1 VLKIELTYSGQTVPV
16 EIPDNVRIE
25 IVKAGEQPLRDQA
38 ALFAQALAHPINS
51 VSLEDYMNSD
61 QEFFFIVNDAT
72 RPTPTATVL
81 EAIYPF
87 IKGRNVKFMVA
98 TGTHRRPTSEELQ
111 NIMGR
116 FYREFNE
123 NICIHDARNDMELE
137 KAGCSKNGHEIWI
150 NRHIYQSQKL
160 VVINSVEPHYFAGYT
175 GGRKSIVPGVA
186 GYQTIEQNH
195 KLAMSRDSASLKL
208 DDNPVHEDMIDSL
221 RCLDDKEIF
230 SVQTVLDI
238 NNNLVA
244 VTTGHIQD
252 SFLAAVRVAESVFSV
267 KVRKPVDIVIA
278 VVGPPKDINL
288 YQAQNSLENAK
299 IILKDGGILILVSPC
314 REGIGPST
322 FYDLM
327 SEFSTPQEI
336 LDRVESGYQLG
347 YHKAV
352 KLAQILKRAEI
363 WGVTD
368 LPGAQLEAIFIK
380 SFNSIQDAVNQAIRG
395 LEKEP
400 TMTVLMDSD
409 RIVPVMT

>member
-1 VLKIELTYSGQTVPV
+1 MLKIELTYSGQTVPV

-38 ALFAQALAHPINS
+38 ALFAQALARPINS

-81 EAIYPF
+81 EVIYPF

-150 NRHIYQSQKL
+150 NRQIYQSQKL

-208 DDNPVHEDMIDSL
+208 DGNPVHEDMIDSL

-238 NNNLVA
+238 HNNLVA

-252 SFLAAVRVAESVFSV
+252 SFLAAVQVAESVFSV
-267 KVRKPVDIVIA
+267 KVRKPADIVIA

-299 IILKDGGILILVSPC
+299 IVLKDGGILILVSPC

-380 SFNSIQDAVNQAIRG
+380 SFDSIQDAVNQAIRG
-395 LEKEP
+395 LEKDP